1 MSSYQ
6 RRGSVHRYTLFT
18 TLSTTVDATSA
29 ASQKVLNVTATT
41 SFAVGDVV
49 LIDPDASGGGT
60 ETKTIASIQ
69 AGVSLTMTENLTYEH
84 TAAQADIVL
93 RQGVYMD
100 VKHETLNTGTAGSG
114 ASEVCQLGYKSV
126 AITLAA
132 ITAGNGFTLNLYGYI
147 NGQDQLLHSRAH
159 TAVADIGSYVVTIN
173 VHCDDIKCTL
183 TNYKDG
189 TASVVM
195 SGRPN

>member
-1 MSSYQ
+1 MGSYE
-6 RRGSVHRYTLFT
+6 RRGSVHRYTLFS

-29 ASQKVLNVTATT
+29 ASQKVLNVAATT

-60 ETKTIASIQ
+60 ETGTVASIQ
-69 AGVSLTMTENLTYEH
+69 AGASLTLEDNLTYEH

-100 VKHETLNTGTAGSG
+100 VKHVTANAGTEGSG
-114 ASEVCQLGYKSV
+114 ASEVCQLGWKTV
-126 AITLAA
+126 AITNAS
-132 ITAGNGFTLNLYGYI
+132 ITAGNGFTLNLYGQV
-147 NGQDQLLHSRAH
+147 NGRDVLIHSRAH
-159 TAVADIGSYVVTIN
+159 TTTDDNGTYNVTIKA
-173 VHCDDIKCTL
+173 HYDDIKCTL

-189 TASVVM
+189 TATVTM

>member
-1 MSSYQ
+1 MGSYQ

-18 TLSTTVDATSA
+18 TLSTTVNGDSA
-29 ASQKVLNVTATT
+29 ASQKVLNVAATT
-41 SFAVGDVV
+41 NFAVGDYV

-60 ETKTIASIQ
+60 ETKVIASIQ
-69 AGVSLTMTENLTYEH
+69 AGTSLTMTENLTYDH
-84 TAAQADIVL
+84 TAVQADIVL

-114 ASEVCQLGYKSV
+114 ASEVCLLGYKNV
-126 AITLAA
+126 GITLAS

-147 NGQDQLLHSRAH
+147 NGQDVLLHSRAH
-159 TAVADIGSYVVTIN
+159 TAVADNGTYYVSIN
-173 VHCDDIKCTL
+173 IHCDDIKCTL

-189 TASVVM
+189 SASVVL